1 MIDLTETTTVETPD
15 EETTESTTTTTEKK
29 NTQGYVGSSEI
40 SCDIFKID
48 EMTTNYMFGIS
59 LTDEQGNQF
68 PDSMIASYL
77 NGAIA
82 WAEQLFDI
90 CLTERDVEAEYHDYE
105 RNDYQN
111 WGYIQA
117 FKRPIQSVTSL
128 RLMYGGQ
135 PSFTVP
141 VEWLKIDKM
150 GGKIQ
155 MFPAQ
160 GSANNLI
167 ISQTG
172 VIFGLQQRWGYA
184 PQMWELNYKA
194 GMTEK
199 DIPENLKVLIYK
211 KCAIDVFTV
220 WGDLIIG
227 AGIANQSIS
236 IDGLSQSIG
245 TTQSAM
251 YGGASARVQQYKDD
265 IENEIP
271 IIRMALSSPRMVV
284 L

>member
-1 MIDLTETTTVETPD
+1 MRNLTDQTNDTLEETPVEKPTTQIKDTQSFVGNTTV
-15 EETTESTTTTTEKK
+15 
-29 NTQGYVGSSEI
+29 
-40 SCDIFKID
+40 SCDIFDIN

-59 LTDEQGNQF
+59 LTDEKGNQF
-68 PDSMIASYL
+68 PDSMIVSYL

-90 CLTERDVEAEYHDYE
+90 CLTEKVIESEYHDYE
-105 RNDYQN
+105 RNDYMN

-117 FKRPIQSVTSL
+117 FKRPIQEVTSL
-128 RLMYGGQ
+128 KLMYGSQ
-135 PSFTVP
+135 PSFTIP
-141 VEWLKIDKM
+141 REWLKIDKLA
-150 GGKIQ
+150 GKIQ

-184 PQMWELNYKA
+184 PQMWELSYKV
-194 GMTEK
+194 GMKKE
-199 DIPENLKVLIYK
+199 DIPENLKVVIYK

-251 YGGASARVQQYKDD
+251 YGGASARCQQYKDD
-265 IENEIP
+265 IEKEIP